1 MDSRPKPVPAPKHD
15 ARRTFLKTVLTAAAA
30 PAAMAALTTT
40 SRADNPNYLPQLYR
54 GWNAKNFMDI
64 QDDENAHVDFLVTAL
79 GANAR
84 PKPNFMNLEQPNLM
98 AFAMVSDALENTGVG
113 AYLGAAP
120 LLVGTDYL
128 GPALTIGLIEARH
141 AGYLNTLLNL
151 PVGQNALGK
160 EEAFEMPL
168 TPQQVVDLASPFIAD
183 LNGGPPLLPLTDPIS
198 VLNFALALEYLESSF
213 YNINVPK
220 FL

>member
-1 MDSRPKPVPAPKHD
+1 MDSCPKHDAAPNHD

-30 PAAMAALTTT
+30 PAAMAALTTS
-40 SRADNPNYLPQLYR
+40 SRAANPNYLPQLYR

-84 PKPNFMNLEQPNLM
+84 PRPNFMNLEQPNLM

-128 GPALTIGLIEARH
+128 QPALTIGLIEARH

-168 TPQQVVDLASPFIAD
+168 TPQQVVDLASPFFAD

-198 VLNFALALEYLESSF
+198 VLNFALALEYLESTF